1 MQISKKC
8 KRKIIYSIKTVGH
21 FLSLKQ
27 NKEVIF
33 TSVGNTAIVQTHLK
47 LKNLQQLK
55 RFESR
60 LGELL

>member
-21 FLSLKQ
+21 FLSLEQ
-27 NKEVIF
+27 NKGVIF
-33 TSVGNTAIVQTHLK
+33 TSVEKTTIVQTHLK
-47 LKNLQQLK
+47 SKNLQQLK
-55 RFESR
+55 CFESH